1 MSFRPDLIMNGQ
13 GPLRLQIEE
22 DLSVDLL
29 REQLERLL
37 GDSPL
42 TELEELEEEEPEE
55 DERSRSA
62 VDKKSLAKERREA
75 RRKAHEERYQQE
87 QPSEL
92 FPELLPFLSDDN
104 KLLWRP
110 PKIPLPSR
118 PDRPSSVQCMCYIYD
133 RSHINAS
140 Y

>member
-13 GPLRLQIEE
+13 GPLRLEIEE

-42 TELEELEEEEPEE
+42 TELEELEE

-62 VDKKSLAKERREA
+62 VDKKSRAKECREA
-75 RRKAHEERYQQE
+75 RLKAQEEKYQQE
-87 QPSEL
+87 QPSKL

-104 KLLWRP
+104 KHLWRP

-118 PDRPSSVQCMCYIYD
+118 PDRPSSVQCMCHIYYH
-133 RSHINAS
+133 SCINAS